1 MRLKRIIGSLA
12 ARHALACKTTK
23 GIFKKYDPLLGG
35 RELQNLKVSKTL
47 THQLLPFG
55 IE

>member
-1 MRLKRIIGSLA
+1 MRLKRIVGSHA

-23 GIFKKYDPLLGG
+23 GIFEKYGHLLGG

-47 THQLLPFG
+47 TYQLLPFG